1 MPMRS
6 ELPVR
11 AARMSNPPSLPNAGG
26 SRIGAMLS
34 SPEFLAVALFCTV
47 GLWLTAYFI
56 HYFPDF
62 GAMAVSLE
70 IFP

>member
-1 MPMRS
+1 
-6 ELPVR
+6 
-11 AARMSNPPSLPNAGG
+11 
-26 SRIGAMLS
+26 MLS

-47 GLWLTAYFI
+47 GLWVTAYFI